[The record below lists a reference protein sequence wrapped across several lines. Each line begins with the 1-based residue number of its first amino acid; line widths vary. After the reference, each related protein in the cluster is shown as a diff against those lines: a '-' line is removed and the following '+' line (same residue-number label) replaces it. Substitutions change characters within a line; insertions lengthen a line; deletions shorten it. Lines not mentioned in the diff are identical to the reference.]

1 MLKGQLPGFT
11 AARFDLKR
19 RTAQD
24 ACQAVLCS
32 VLAARESNR
41 HDKQRP
47 MKRDNVR
54 GEELRRRLIEERP
67 PALGV
72 TWALDSCADVT
83 KSGRRVEGGWPGT
96 VPEARMR
103 VLQDLPREL
112 AAKGFAPL
120 SPVELTAATSTVYDR
135 ARREWQLAGKTRVG
149 KMPLLAGVRAAK

>member
-1 MLKGQLPGFT
+1 
-11 AARFDLKR
+11 
-19 RTAQD
+19 
-24 ACQAVLCS
+24 
-32 VLAARESNR
+32 
-41 HDKQRP
+41 

-54 GEELRRRLIEERP
+54 GEELRKRLIEERP
-67 PALGV
+67 SALGV
-72 TWALDSCADVT
+72 TWASDSCADVT
-83 KSGRRVEGGWPGT
+83 RSGRRVEGGWPGT

-149 KMPLLAGVRAAK
+149 KAALAAGVRAAK

>member
-1 MLKGQLPGFT
+1 MLCQQLQNPI
-11 AARFDLKR
+11 
-19 RTAQD
+19 
-24 ACQAVLCS
+24 
-32 VLAARESNR
+32 R

-120 SPVELTAATSTVYDR
+120 SPIELTAATSTVYDR

-149 KMPLLAGVRAAK
+149 KVPLAAGARAAK

>member
-1 MLKGQLPGFT
+1 
-11 AARFDLKR
+11 
-19 RTAQD
+19 
-24 ACQAVLCS
+24 
-32 VLAARESNR
+32 
-41 HDKQRP
+41 

-120 SPVELTAATSTVYDR
+120 SPLELTAATSTVYDR

-149 KMPLLAGVRAAK
+149 KAPLVAGVRAAK